1 MNSEILF
8 GSAYYLEYMPY
19 ERLKE
24 DIKMMKDAGMNVV
37 RIAESTWSTLEPSNG
52 KFDFTYIDRVLEL
65 VEKE

>member
-24 DIKMMKDAGMNVV
+24 DIKMMNDEGMNVV
-37 RIAESTWSTLEPSNG
+37 RIAE
-52 KFDFTYIDRVLEL
+52 
-65 VEKE
+65 